1 MVQAAAGR
9 AQSALLLANADYAA
23 VYMPA
28 TVGQAPFVLLCSRI
42 GAAACALSPEISDMA
57 IANHILDLA
66 RRRALGMHLGPS
78 AITFKPGRERPLLLV
93 SGEGQPR
100 PGFRFTLR
108 RKAAPAKPAVKPNAS
123 DSYDAE
129 PVPDYDAQPTEP
141 KPQATPTGTITFERP
156 IAQPLSLIHI

>member
-1 MVQAAAGR
+1 M
-9 AQSALLLANADYAA
+9 
-23 VYMPA
+23 
-28 TVGQAPFVLLCSRI
+28 LLCSRI

-100 PGFRFTLR
+100 PGLRFTLR
-108 RKAAPAKPAVKPNAS
+108 RKAAPAKPAVKPNAP

-129 PVPDYDAQPTEP
+129 PVPITMRSPLEP
-141 KPQATPTGTITFERP
+141 KPHGLPPTGTTY
-156 IAQPLSLIHI
+156 L